1 VPGLKSSRGAK
12 DRPAWISAVR
22 RRARSSSLASAYADV
37 TPNRPS
43 TSAIAPVWRALCFAD
58 FASLYSKCRVSVNL
72 DPPERESLLEP
83 GDVAHQLAER
93 NLVDLS

>member
-1 VPGLKSSRGAK
+1 
-12 DRPAWISAVR
+12 
-22 RRARSSSLASAYADV
+22 
-37 TPNRPS
+37 
-43 TSAIAPVWRALCFAD
+43 VWRALCFAD